1 MKKHDQFWF
10 ISMKQIQASFFR
22 LTSFF
27 TTALAVLIA
36 SCSLMIIGVLAPTPA
51 GAVNHSCVLLSA
63 GVCTDTTAQI
73 TMTFSGTTA
82 TVSGVSMSPAA
93 NVVVPSS
100 ITVGGVSY
108 SVTSIASY
116 AFRYDMAITTLSVPR
131 SVTTIGDYAFEG
143 AIALTSVNI
152 AYATIGTASFYQC
165 GSLTSLSVN
174 GPSIGLDAF
183 YDVGHLNSATIG
195 SSIIGSHAFIYASI
209 DNLTL
214 LSSVSTIEDYAF
226 YESTIVS
233 ISTPGNTVVWH
244 SDGSIYPTAQLT
256 QPLVSFNSAT
266 ATWTSTSGSVISQLG
281 VLGVSA
287 PVAGATPVTTIT
299 NAQYTGTVSWSN
311 DPSVFL
317 PGVAYVAYITLTPL
331 SGYSSTGLA
340 ANSFSVANASSV
352 TNAVNSTFLTATFPM
367 YLCTSGTYF
376 DGSGCVSA
384 APGTYSAGG
393 ALTSA
398 TNCPIGYYQP
408 NAGQSSCLPA
418 DVGYYVAFVGAASE
432 VAAPIGSYVSV
443 TGSSA
448 PTPCPSGSTT
458 SSTGQSACVIVVPPI
473 VYSKPTSPSNVT
485 ASMSNGT
492 ATVSFS
498 PGSSGNLPTYNQI
511 DMYINGV
518 LAGNV
523 CNVSGASSCPISN
536 LGPDVSFSFTVT
548 AINSKGS
555 AASALSNSVSYASP
569 SFAMP
574 TTTTTTTTVP
584 PVIKTITCVK
594 GASSKKVTALN
605 PVCPAGYK
613 KK

>member
-10 ISMKQIQASFFR
+10 ISMKQIQATFFR

-82 TVSGVSMSPAA
+82 TVSGVSMSPVA

-108 SVTSIASY
+108 SVTSIAKY
-116 AFRYDMAITTLSVPR
+116 AFRDDIAITTLSVPR

-311 DPSVFL
+311 DP
-317 PGVAYVAYITLTPL
+317 
-331 SGYSSTGLA
+331 
-340 ANSFSVANASSV
+340 
-352 TNAVNSTFLTATFPM
+352 
-367 YLCTSGTYF
+367 
-376 DGSGCVSA
+376 
-384 APGTYSAGG
+384 
-393 ALTSA
+393 
-398 TNCPIGYYQP
+398 
-408 NAGQSSCLPA
+408 
-418 DVGYYVAFVGAASE
+418 
-432 VAAPIGSYVSV
+432 
-443 TGSSA
+443 
-448 PTPCPSGSTT
+448 
-458 SSTGQSACVIVVPPI
+458 
-473 VYSKPTSPSNVT
+473 
-485 ASMSNGT
+485 
-492 ATVSFS
+492 
-498 PGSSGNLPTYNQI
+498 
-511 DMYINGV
+511 
-518 LAGNV
+518 
-523 CNVSGASSCPISN
+523 
-536 LGPDVSFSFTVT
+536 
-548 AINSKGS
+548 
-555 AASALSNSVSYASP
+555 
-569 SFAMP
+569 
-574 TTTTTTTTVP
+574 
-584 PVIKTITCVK
+584 
-594 GASSKKVTALN
+594 
-605 PVCPAGYK
+605 
-613 KK
+613 